1 MSKTA
6 TRFLAGIILVLTWW
20 FVMPQFLGRM
30 VAASAGINDID

>member
-6 TRFLAGIILVLTWW
+6 TRLLAGVFLVLTWW